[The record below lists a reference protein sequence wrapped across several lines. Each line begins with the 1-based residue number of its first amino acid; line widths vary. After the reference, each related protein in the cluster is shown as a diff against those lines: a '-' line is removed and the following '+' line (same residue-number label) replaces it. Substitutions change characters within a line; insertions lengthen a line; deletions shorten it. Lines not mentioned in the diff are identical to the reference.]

1 MGQSQSQLP
10 EELQSGPRTNPLPSR
25 RASTRKV
32 KGGFRHRMKTKRRQ
46 TKKHETQRRGS
57 APQGPNKTM
66 TGTSGKRS
74 ARGKA
79 YRRSSVVNPTHAKRT
94 MGYNSHP
101 TSVSTTPLHSGQTTP
116 SLAAG
121 VAFSRKKYKWG
132 KLDAGVFL
140 ASQVLQLIGPMDRYA
155 LETNWLSVLGHLD
168 AGMTLDQF
176 TRWLKGDGLSDRVA
190 RVFYRTLKHI
200 PALLDPKF
208 LPNYQ
213 PGGLGTGNT
222 IASRRGSVDPNAVT
236 GITARLRSRRPSIQ
250 LAGLNPTSTD
260 SKSGITLA
268 DLEDYATQP
277 LTFREFL
284 IAYGVY
290 RGFLPNPGALPSSLL
305 EHCDNTGTLVWKSM
319 LTNLS
324 PLLSQEDE
332 MTQFLAELDG
342 KTSESQDSTFMA
354 EDWCVYLE
362 GCAHLLNTAPLTW
375 TSDHDELKEADS
387 AEDFSGDDQVAMS
400 HELVPEVRRLWRGFL
415 QACCPDYHVQNTTII
430 PLNLGTTFVQRF
442 GERWYVVLGEYL
454 YRKFLSLPTQSF
466 TLAGVQRSGELGPP
480 LSPLMEAPEL
490 ALGNYSLGNDEP
502 NLPKIALPIKHY
514 LLPRLDTHTTLQ
526 TTASDQ
532 GGHGGLPIR
541 PVLSLLDELQLWFMT
556 WWVNPEW
563 VHNTLPLGP
572 ALAANILSRPTTPTI
587 TAQTLGKQGSHSVAP
602 SRRGSLLPGDALE
615 SMRSGPTG
623 PPLTGRADP
632 WVASLP
638 GTRRSSLAPPWG
650 ARKGSR
656 AGLPAI
662 ELPAIPTDHPT
673 VTWHRLYVGSEHG
686 FSLTQFS
693 KHVFHYPSPTLL
705 LVRAEHAEAVNL
717 EHLALFKGYRDHIP
731 SVYDQDNHSSQESL
745 DDSSTT
751 SSREV
756 VMAILVDQPWK
767 FARSFFGQ
775 TRCSMMVCNPL
786 YHRLPSTAEVEAQR
800 LRRPTP
806 YDRLSGGFASPAA
819 SRRNSQMIPS
829 DDYLAGRRG
838 SNAGGPSLW
847 VPTSPAPVQAP
858 EKYQSV
864 FTPPDQAQ
872 HEREPDQKYVYCHP
886 TVGIGLG
893 GLGTVPSKN
902 AMATGF
908 TNSLGAN
915 LSGSTGTAGGLGRG
929 HGGGGALGRTRKAMD
944 SLKLSGAPD
953 LPFSFHI
960 DADFQTLTWF
970 NDPFRINS
978 GTVKSATSGTSS
990 VLASLPFVP
999 VDPVQDFSL
1008 SMHIL
1013 DIEVYGLGGHSAF
1026 AMQHR
1031 LREAEFKS
1039 LEKRSKLGAGYDK
1052 NSEQHR
1058 QILEWAGII
1067 SSQSELHAYRVT
1079 PNESENQESKE

>member
-10 EELQSGPRTNPLPSR
+10 EEPQSGLRTNPLPSR

-32 KGGFRHRMKTKRRQ
+32 KGGFRHRMQAKRKQ
-46 TKKHETQRRGS
+46 TKKTEKQRRGS
-57 APQGPNKTM
+57 APQGPNKTT
-66 TGTSGKRS
+66 TGALGKRS

-79 YRRSSVVNPTHAKRT
+79 YRRSSVVNPAHAKRT
-94 MGYNSHP
+94 VGYNSHS
-101 TSVSTTPLHSGQTTP
+101 TSVSSTPLHSGQSTP
-116 SLAAG
+116 SLATG
-121 VAFSRKKYKWG
+121 VAFSRKRYKWG
-132 KLDAGVFL
+132 KSDAGVFL

-155 LETNWLSVLGHLD
+155 LETNWLSVMGHLD
-168 AGMTLDQF
+168 ASMTLTQF
-176 TRWLKGDGLSDRVA
+176 TKWLREDGLSDRVA

-200 PALLDPKF
+200 PALLDPRF

-213 PGGLGTGNT
+213 PGGAGPGSG
-222 IASRRGSVDPNAVT
+222 IASRRGSVDPNAIT
-236 GITARLRSRRPSIQ
+236 GIAARLRSRRPSIQ
-250 LAGLNPTSTD
+250 LAELNPTAPE
-260 SKSGITLA
+260 SKSGITSE
-268 DLEDYATQP
+268 DLEEYATQP
-277 LTFREFL
+277 LNFREFL

-290 RGFLPNPGALPSSLL
+290 RGFLPSPGALPLSLL
-305 EHCDNTGTLVWKSM
+305 DHCDNTGTLIWKAM

-324 PLLSQEDE
+324 PLLNQDDE

-342 KTSESQDSTFMA
+342 KTSENQVSTFMA

-362 GCAHLLNTAPLTW
+362 GCAHLLNAAPLAW
-375 TSDHDELKEADS
+375 VSGHDELKEAGS
-387 AEDFSGDDQVAMS
+387 TGDFSEADQTAMS

-415 QACCPDYHVQNTTII
+415 QACYPEYHVQNTTTI
-430 PLNLGTTFVQRF
+430 PLNLGMTFVQRL

-466 TLAGVQRSGELGPP
+466 TLPGAQRSGELGPS
-480 LSPLMEAPEL
+480 LSPLAEASEL
-490 ALGNYSLGNDEP
+490 ALGNYSLGNEVPDV
-502 NLPKIALPIKHY
+502 PKMTLPIKHY

-526 TTASDQ
+526 TSN
-532 GGHGGLPIR
+532 GSGPGGLPIR
-541 PVLSLLDELQLWFMT
+541 PVLPLLDELQLWFMT

-563 VHNTLPLGP
+563 VHNTLPSGS

-587 TAQTLGKQGSHSVAP
+587 AAQTLGKQGSHSLAP
-602 SRRGSLLPGDALE
+602 SRRGSLLPSDALE

-638 GTRRSSLAPPWG
+638 GTRRGSLAPPVG
-650 ARKGSR
+650 TRSGSR
-656 AGLPAI
+656 AGLPTI
-662 ELPAIPTDHPT
+662 DPPATPMDHPT

-693 KHVFHYPSPTLL
+693 KQVFHYPSPTLL
-705 LVRAEHAEAVNL
+705 LVRAEHSEAVNL
-717 EHLALFKGYRDHIP
+717 EHLALFKGYRDHVP
-731 SVYDQDNHSSQESL
+731 LTDDQDDHSSQESL

-800 LRRPTP
+800 LHRPTP
-806 YDRLSGGFASPAA
+806 YDRLIGGFASPAA
-819 SRRNSQMIPS
+819 SRRNSQMVPS
-829 DDYLAGRRG
+829 DDYFAGRRG

-847 VPTSPAPVQAP
+847 VPTSPTPVQAP

-902 AMATGF
+902 AMTAGF
-908 TNSLGAN
+908 ANSLGAN
-915 LSGSTGTAGGLGRG
+915 LSSSTGTAGGVGRAQ
-929 HGGGGALGRTRKAMD
+929 GGRSALGRTRQAMD
-944 SLKLSGAPD
+944 SLKLSGTPD

-960 DADFQTLTWF
+960 DSDFQTLTWF

-1008 SMHIL
+1008 SMHVL
-1013 DIEVYGLGGHSAF
+1013 DVEVYGLGGHSAF
-1026 AMQHR
+1026 AMQQR
-1031 LREAEFKS
+1031 LRDAELKS

-1067 SSQSELHAYRVT
+1067 SNQSELQAYRVT
-1079 PNESENQESKE
+1079 PKDSENQDTNE